1 MSANRS
7 ARSSWLRMLIPSA
20 LFLGACAPAI
30 VPVSGPAREQVST
43 ITVIGRGEASARPDI
58 ARTNLG
64 VEATAA
70 TVPEAT
76 RMANERMTAVI
87 AAMKRLGIAD
97 RDIRTSNFSIFFE
110 RAPQPAGG
118 SAPKPAAQPEG
129 VYHVSNI
136 VEVTIRDLDKASA
149 LLQAAVDAGANTAW
163 NLSFELDNTKPL
175 ETQALEKAVD
185 DGRANAEALARRSG
199 VALGQIISISEVV
212 GAAPT
217 PIFTEAMAFKASDS
231 GPPIERGELT
241 FSTQIQIV
249 YAIPMPAAK

>member
-1 MSANRS
+1 
-7 ARSSWLRMLIPSA
+7 MLIPSA
-20 LFLGACAPAI
+20 LLLGACAPAI
-30 VPVSGPAREQVST
+30 VPVSGPAREQIAT
-43 ITVIGRGEASARPDI
+43 ITVVGRGEVSARPDI

-87 AAMKRLGIAD
+87 AALKRLGIAD

-110 RAPQPAGG
+110 RTPQPAGG
-118 SAPKPAAQPEG
+118 SVAKPATQPQG
-129 VYHVSNI
+129 VYRVSNL

-149 LLQAAVDAGANTAW
+149 VLQAAVDAGANTAW
-163 NLSFELDNTKPL
+163 NLSFELDDTKPL
-175 ETQALEKAVD
+175 EAQALEKAVD
-185 DGRANAEALARRSG
+185 DGRANAETLARRSG
-199 VALGQIISISEVV
+199 VALGQILSISEVV

-217 PIFTEAMAFKASDS
+217 PIFAEAAAFKSADA

-249 YAIPMPAAK
+249 YAIPMTAK